1 MHIAP
6 DSIRS
11 STLFASAKL
20 GALVG
25 AAFLLTCAAA
35 HAQTAYP
42 NKVVKIVA
50 ASAPGGGTD
59 SVARLLAA
67 YLSQTMG
74 QQFIVENRAGA
85 GNVRG
90 SEFVA
95 HAAPDG
101 YTLLMSASTLSMNHV
116 MYKKLPY
123 DVARDFAPITQMV
136 ALPNVLV
143 VDPRL
148 PYRTL
153 ADFIAAAK
161 KDPEALTYGS
171 AGLGTQPHLAMEL
184 LQIMAGI
191 KLTHVPYTGVGPALL
206 DIIGG
211 RVTGMS
217 VNFLSAKPQIAAGAL
232 RALAISSLKRSVFA
246 PDLPTI
252 DQSGVPGYEA
262 IQWFG
267 LLAPGGT
274 PSAIIDK
281 LNTETKKV
289 LEDPSMKQRL
299 ALEGAEA
306 VGGTPAEFAALIKA
320 EMVKWGNVA
329 TTAGIQPE

>member
-1 MHIAP
+1 MSKLVRAALALACLAAGAP
-6 DSIRS
+6 
-11 STLFASAKL
+11 A
-20 GALVG
+20 GA
-25 AAFLLTCAAA
+25 
-35 HAQTAYP
+35 QSAYP
-42 NKVVKIVA
+42 DKVVRIVA

-67 YLSQTMG
+67 HLSQTMG

-90 SEFVA
+90 SEYA
-95 HAAPDG
+95 ARAAPDG

-123 DVARDFAPITQMV
+123 DVERDFAPITQMV
-136 ALPNVLV
+136 SLPNVLV
-143 VDPRL
+143 VDARL
-148 PYRTL
+148 PIRTF
-153 ADFIAAAK
+153 ADFVAAAK
-161 KDPEALTYGS
+161 RDPGGLTYGS
-171 AGLGTQPHLAMEL
+171 AGMGTQPHLAMEL

-206 DIIGG
+206 DIMGG

-217 VNFLSAKPQIAAGAL
+217 VNFLSAKPQIESGTL
-232 RALAISSLKRSVFA
+232 RALAISSAKRSIYA
-246 PDLPTI
+246 PDLPTV
-252 DQSGVPGYEA
+252 DESGVPGFEA

-267 LLAPGGT
+267 LLAPAGT
-274 PSAIIDK
+274 PPAVIAR
-281 LNTETKKV
+281 LQEETKKV
-289 LEDPSMKQRL
+289 LASPSMKERL

-320 EMVKWGNVA
+320 EMTKWGEVA
-329 TTAGIQPE
+329 KAAGIQPE